1 MSVAVTLWT
10 HKTLPKTEWLKLG
23 PCFHCFTFAT
33 VLNIIQNITQHLCQ
47 NHTCQLQ
54 PYVVQGTTVL
64 QKSMKSLHENQL
76 LYGIYYKNYYKFYY
90 YCKLCY
96 ILCINKTNKNL
107 GTYVC
112 AHFFFFSA
120 IQLLNLHITGSGP
133 LPRQN
138 GICANTKLSGGH
150 VVTLGKENLKTNC
163 SSCNIGGW
171 ELELLVFG
179 IKNDSHPYH

>member
-33 VLNIIQNITQHLCQ
+33 VLNIKQNITQHLCQ
-47 NHTCQLQ
+47 KHTCQLQ

-76 LYGIYYKNYYKFYY
+76 LYGIYYKNYYKLYY

-112 AHFFFFSA
+112 AHFFFF
-120 IQLLNLHITGSGP
+120 Q
-133 LPRQN
+133 Q
-138 GICANTKLSGGH
+138 
-150 VVTLGKENLKTNC
+150 
-163 SSCNIGGW
+163 SSCWTCTSLGLDHFQGKMESVLILSFLG
-171 ELELLVFG
+171 
-179 IKNDSHPYH
+179 DT